1 MSEETTFQVNFGRPM
16 PIFPLN
22 SVVLLPHGLT
32 QLHIFEER
40 YRQMVGD
47 ALDGSGQIAMAVFEG
62 DRWMQE
68 YHGRP
73 PVRPAV
79 CIGQI
84 IQHRRLPDGR
94 YDILL
99 QGICRARI
107 VEELPPSEDR
117 LYRCAMLEPV
127 GLPVGSDEEADL
139 EPYRERLA
147 SLLSTPPLTDLREG
161 PKVVDYLS
169 DERVPTNAVLE
180 LIALSVLSDPS
191 FRYRMLEEGEA
202 VRRADLVQREL
213 ENLGNLLEIAAP
225 QRTVQWPKGVSWN

>member
-1 MSEETTFQVNFGRPM
+1 MSEETTIQVNFGRPM

-22 SVVLLPHGLT
+22 TVSLLPHGLLP
-32 QLHIFEER
+32 LHIFEDR
-40 YRQMVGD
+40 YRQMVSD

-62 DRWMQE
+62 ERWLKE

-73 PVRPAV
+73 PVKPAV

-84 IQHRRLPDGR
+84 MQHRKLPDGR
-94 YDILL
+94 YDVLL

-107 VEELPPSEDR
+107 TEEVTPDGES
-117 LYRCAMLEPV
+117 LYRRAMLEPV
-127 GLPVGSDEEADL
+127 GLPVGGDDETEL
-139 EPYRERLA
+139 EPYRGRLV

-180 LIALSVLSDPS
+180 LIALSFLSDPG
-191 FRYRMLEEGEA
+191 FRYKMLEEGEA
-202 VRRADLVQREL
+202 VRRADLVEHEL
-213 ENLGNLLEIAAP
+213 KNLGHLLETAAP
-225 QRTVQWPKGVSWN
+225 QRLVSWPKGASWN